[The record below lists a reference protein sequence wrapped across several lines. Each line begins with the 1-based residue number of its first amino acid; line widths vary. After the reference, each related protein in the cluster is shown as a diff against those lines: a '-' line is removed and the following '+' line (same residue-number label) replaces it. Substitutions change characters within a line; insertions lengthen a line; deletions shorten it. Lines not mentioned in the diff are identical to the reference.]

1 MIGITGYQH
10 AWDYQDESTM
20 TRMNVVKQ
28 VTWVTGMR
36 GMTWMTNMT
45 GMTGMNTMTMMT
57 DMTAMTYKQF
67 FIAAPS
73 WFQRPLWG
81 TVKLQENT
89 LNN

>member
-10 AWDYQDESTM
+10 AWEYQDESTM

-28 VTWVTGMR
+28 VTWVTGMT

-57 DMTAMTYKQF
+57 DMTVMTYKQF
-67 FIAAPS
+67 FYCSPIVVLAPIV
-73 WFQRPLWG
+73 G
-81 TVKLQENT
+81 NGEVAGKHTK
-89 LNN
+89 